1 MTVTIKLVRGLAAGR
16 RALLSQRSLDEMSVS
31 PQTMGRIKEVFGEA
45 LTPQQAVAR
54 IIADVRR
61 EGDAALRDYTRRI
74 DGVVLDDLQVS
85 EKEIEAAYQETPQGL
100 REAMERA
107 AERIAA
113 FHHQQRAS
121 SWLEWDDEGGA
132 VGQMVRSLEQV
143 GVYVPGG
150 TAPYPSTLLMAAVPA
165 RVAGVREIVVASPP
179 GADGRVAGVILA
191 AARVVEVER
200 VYRLGGAQAIAAL
213 AYGTESVP
221 GVDKIV
227 GPGNLFVVLAKRQV
241 YGQVDIDSLPGPT
254 ETVVIAD
261 GGANPAYVA
270 ADLLAQA
277 EHDALAAPVLV
288 TTSEKLAQAVQDEI
302 EAQLPALSRKE
313 IIAQALGGRGSIVVV
328 ENLEEALDLAND
340 YAPEHL
346 CLLVADPW
354 AWVGRVRHAGGVF
367 VGEACCEAL
376 GDYVVGPSHI
386 MPTGRTAR
394 FASPLNVWDFCK
406 ITSVFALGAEEAR
419 ALAPFAIEL
428 AEAEGL
434 TAHAQAVRLRVE
446 P

>member
-1 MTVTIKLVRGLAAGR
+1 
-16 RALLSQRSLDEMSVS
+16 
-31 PQTMGRIKEVFGEA
+31 
-45 LTPQQAVAR
+45 
-54 IIADVRR
+54 
-61 EGDAALRDYTRRI
+61 
-74 DGVVLDDLQVS
+74 
-85 EKEIEAAYQETPQGL
+85 
-100 REAMERA
+100 MEQA

-113 FHHQQRAS
+113 FHRRQRVS
-121 SWLEWDDEGGA
+121 SWLEWGDGGGA
-132 VGQMVRSLEQV
+132 MGQMVRPLERV

-150 TAPYPSTLLMAAVPA
+150 TAPYPSTLLMTTVPA
-165 RVAGVREIVVASPP
+165 REAGVREIMVASPP
-179 GADGRVAGVILA
+179 RSDGRVAGVILA
-191 AARVVEVER
+191 AARVAGVEQ

-221 GVDKIV
+221 RVDKIV

-254 ETVVIAD
+254 ETLVIAD
-261 GGANPAYVA
+261 GEAPPAYVA

-277 EHDALAAPVLV
+277 EHDALAAPILV
-288 TTSEKLAQAVQDEI
+288 TTSDELARAVQSEI
-302 EAQLPALSRKE
+302 EAQLPTLSRRE
-313 IIAQALGGRGSIVVV
+313 IIAQALSGRGSIVVV

-354 AWVGRVRHAGGVF
+354 AWVGRVHHAGGVF

-394 FASPLNVWDFCK
+394 FASPLNLWDFFK
-406 ITSVFALGAEEAR
+406 ITSVFALDAEEAR
-419 ALAPFAIEL
+419 AIAPFAIKL

-434 TAHAQAVRLRVE
+434 TAHARAVRLRTK

>member
-1 MTVTIKLVRGLAAGR
+1 MTIKIIRGLTAGR
-16 RALLSQRSLDEMSVS
+16 QALLSQRTLDEMSTPS
-31 PQTMGRIKEVFGEA
+31 QTMERIAEIFGEA

-54 IIADVRR
+54 IIADVRHN
-61 EGDAALRDYTRRI
+61 GDATLRDYTQRI
-74 DGVVLDDLQVS
+74 DGVTLDDLQVS
-85 EKEIEAAYQETPQGL
+85 EEEIETSYQDTPQEL

-107 AERIAA
+107 ARRIAA
-113 FHHQQRAS
+113 FHRQQRAN

-132 VGQMVRSLEQV
+132 VGQMIRPLERV
-143 GVYVPGG
+143 GIYVPGG

-165 RVAGVREIVVASPP
+165 RVAGVREIIVTSPP
-179 GADGRVAGVILA
+179 GADGRMAEVILA
-191 AARVVEVER
+191 AARVVGVER
-200 VYRLGGAQAIAAL
+200 LYRLGGVQAIAAL

-221 GVDKIV
+221 RVDKIV

-254 ETVVIAD
+254 ETLVIAD
-261 GGANPAYVA
+261 GEANPAYVA

-277 EHDALAAPVLV
+277 EHDTLAAPILV
-288 TTSEKLAQAVQDEI
+288 TTSDELAQAVQDEI
-302 EAQLPALSRKE
+302 EVQLPTLSRKE
-313 IIAQALGGRGSIVVV
+313 IIAQALHGRGSIVVV

-354 AWVGRVRHAGGVF
+354 SWVGKVRHAGGVF

-394 FASPLNVWDFCK
+394 FASPLNVWDFVK
-406 ITSVFALGAEEAR
+406 ITSIFALGAEEAR
-419 ALAPFAIEL
+419 AIAPFAIEL

-434 TAHAQAVRLRVE
+434 TAHAQAVRLRAE

>member
-1 MTVTIKLVRGLAAGR
+1 M
-16 RALLSQRSLDEMSVS
+16 E
-31 PQTMGRIKEVFGEA
+31 
-45 LTPQQAVAR
+45 QAV
-54 IIADVRR
+54 
-61 EGDAALRDYTRRI
+61 G
-74 DGVVLDDLQVS
+74 
-85 EKEIEAAYQETPQGL
+85 
-100 REAMERA
+100 
-107 AERIAA
+107 RIAA
-113 FHHQQRAS
+113 FHRQQRAN

-132 VGQMVRSLEQV
+132 VGQMIRPLERV

-150 TAPYPSTLLMAAVPA
+150 MAPYPSTLLMAAVPA
-165 RVAGVREIVVASPP
+165 RVAGVREIIVASPP

-191 AARVVEVER
+191 AARVAGVER

-221 GVDKIV
+221 RVDKIV

-254 ETVVIAD
+254 ETLVIAD
-261 GGANPAYVA
+261 GQANPTYVA

-277 EHDALAAPVLV
+277 EHDALAAPILV
-288 TTSEKLAQAVQDEI
+288 TTSDELAQAVQDEI
-302 EAQLPALSRKE
+302 ESQLPALSRKE
-313 IIAQALGGRGSIVVV
+313 IIAQALGGRGNIVVV

-354 AWVGRVRHAGGVF
+354 ALVGRVRHAGGVF

-394 FASPLNVWDFCK
+394 FASPLNVWDFLK
-406 ITSVFALGAEEAR
+406 ITSVFALGAERAR
-419 ALAPFAIEL
+419 AIAPFAIEL

-434 TAHAQAVRLRVE
+434 TAHAQAVRLRAE